1 MLISK
6 RRIDGGEQMK
16 KNKRKKLRWLKWV
29 LILPLFLGLLLFG
42 LHSMKFERWGHEK
55 HKEAAYT
62 ISHDKDRE
70 AFVTKKEKFNNFE
83 RDQHDEKHHEKEF
96 EGLFFIP
103 FLLAFGFVLFG
114 WLILRKSEGNM
125 VKKWTG
131 ILLLVIGV
139 LSVLP
144 VLAFV
149 AIIGWTCKK
158 LKEKRLATHID
169 VYSDFQ
175 VHQQVDIL
183 DQWER
188 SIRKE
193 EK

>member
-1 MLISK
+1 
-6 RRIDGGEQMK
+6 MK
-16 KNKRKKLRWLKWV
+16 KNKRKKLRWLKWIV
-29 LILPLFLGLLLFG
+29 ILPLFLALLLFG
-42 LHSMKFERWGHEK
+42 LHSMKFDRWDHEK
-55 HKEAAYT
+55 HKQAAYT
-62 ISHDKDRE
+62 VSHDKERE
-70 AFVTKKEKFNNFE
+70 AFVTQKEKFNSFE
-83 RDQHDEKHHEKEF
+83 RDQHHEKHHEKEF

-139 LSVLP
+139 LPALP
-144 VLAFV
+144 ILAFV
-149 AIIGWTCKK
+149 AMIVWVYKK
-158 LKEKRLATHID
+158 FKEKRMATNID
-169 VYSDFQ
+169 LYSDFQ
-175 VHQQVDIL
+175 VQKQVDIL

-188 SIRKE
+188 NIRKE